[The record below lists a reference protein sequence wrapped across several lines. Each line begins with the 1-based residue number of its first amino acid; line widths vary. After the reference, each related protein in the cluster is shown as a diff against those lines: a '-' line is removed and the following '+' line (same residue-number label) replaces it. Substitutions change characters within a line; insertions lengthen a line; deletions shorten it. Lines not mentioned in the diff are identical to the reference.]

1 MKTWVKV
8 ILIVIAV
15 IVVFFV
21 GFIACGLGTL
31 SAVANSVNDAIE
43 EVETSGT
50 IEKIDSSDVET
61 EMSETNESNGV
72 VNVKVGDTV
81 EFETFKM
88 TIVDSERAMEFKY
101 VDVPEGYEIVRI
113 GLEVENTGAKEHFF
127 WSNFEAYCDG
137 VKCEEYWGGDDY
149 LYGGDLG
156 AGRKMIGSIYYYVP
170 IDAMFEIEYHPSV
183 WNDNYIII
191 EIQ

>member
-8 ILIVIAV
+8 ILIVIAI

-21 GFIACGLGTL
+21 GLVACGLGV
-31 SAVANSVNDAIE
+31 VANSVNDAIE
-43 EVETSGT
+43 EVETNGT
-50 IEKIDSSDVET
+50 IEKIDNSGVET
-61 EMSETNESNGV
+61 ETSETSESNGV

-88 TIVDSERAMEFKY
+88 TIVDSERAMEFEY
-101 VDVPEGYEIVRI
+101 ADIPEGYEIVRI
-113 GLEVENTGAKEHFF
+113 RFEVENIGAKEEFF
-127 WSNFEAYCDG
+127 WDNFEAYCDG

-149 LYGGDLG
+149 LYGGNLR
-156 AGRKMIGSIYYYVP
+156 AGRKMKGSIYYIVP
-170 IDAMFEIEYHPSV
+170 TDAVFEIEYNTSD

-191 EIQ
+191 EVQ

>member
-1 MKTWVKV
+1 MKSWVKV
-8 ILIVIAV
+8 ILIVIAI

-31 SAVANSVNDAIE
+31 GVVADSVNDVIE
-43 EVETSGT
+43 EAETNGT
-50 IEKIDSSDVET
+50 IKKIDNSGVET
-61 EMSETNESNGV
+61 EISETSESNGV

-101 VDVPEGYEIVRI
+101 ADIPEGYEIVRI
-113 GLEVENTGAKEHFF
+113 GFEVENIGAKEEFF
-127 WSNFEAYCDG
+127 WDNFEAYCDG

-149 LYGGDLG
+149 LYGGNLG
-156 AGRKMIGSIYYYVP
+156 AGRKMKGSIYYIVP
-170 IDAMFEIEYHPSV
+170 TDAVFEIEYHTSG

-191 EIQ
+191 EVQ

>member
-8 ILIVIAV
+8 ILIIIAV

-21 GFIACGLGTL
+21 GFVACGLGTL
-31 SAVANSVNDAIE
+31 GVVADSVNDAIE
-43 EVETSGT
+43 EAETNGT
-50 IEKIDSSDVET
+50 IKKIDNFGVET
-61 EMSETNESNGV
+61 EISETSESNGV

-88 TIVDSERAMEFKY
+88 TIVDSERAMEFEY
-101 VDVPEGYEIVRI
+101 ADIPEGYEIVRI
-113 GLEVENTGAKEHFF
+113 GFEVDNIGAKEEFF
-127 WSNFEAYCDG
+127 WDNFEAYCDG

-149 LYGGDLG
+149 LYGGNLG
-156 AGRKMIGSIYYYVP
+156 AGRKMKGSIYYIVP
-170 IDAMFEIEYHPSV
+170 TDAVFEIEYHTSG

-191 EIQ
+191 EVQ

>member
-8 ILIVIAV
+8 IFIVIAV

-21 GFIACGLGTL
+21 GFVACGLGTL
-31 SAVANSVNDAIE
+31 GVFANSVNDAIE
-43 EVETSGT
+43 EAETNGA
-50 IEKIDSSDVET
+50 IKKIDNSGVET
-61 EMSETNESNGV
+61 EISETSESNGV

-101 VDVPEGYEIVRI
+101 ADIPEGYEIVRI
-113 GLEVENTGAKEHFF
+113 GFEVENIGAKEEFF
-127 WSNFEAYCDG
+127 WDNFEAYCDG

-149 LYGGDLG
+149 LYGGNLG
-156 AGRKMIGSIYYYVP
+156 AGRKMKGSIYYYIP
-170 IDAMFEIEYHPSV
+170 TDAVFEIEYHPSV

-191 EIQ
+191 EVQ

>member
-21 GFIACGLGTL
+21 SFVACGLGTL
-31 SAVANSVNDAIE
+31 GAVANSVNDAIE
-43 EVETSGT
+43 EAETNGA
-50 IEKIDSSDVET
+50 IKKIDNSGAET
-61 EMSETNESNGV
+61 EISEASESNGV

-88 TIVDSERAMEFKY
+88 TIVDSERAMEFEY
-101 VDVPEGYEIVRI
+101 ADIPEGYEIVRI
-113 GLEVENTGAKEHFF
+113 GFEIENIGAKEEFF
-127 WSNFEAYCDG
+127 WDNFEAYCDG

-149 LYGGDLG
+149 LYGGNLG
-156 AGRKMIGSIYYYVP
+156 AGRKMKGSIYYIVP
-170 IDAMFEIEYHPSV
+170 TDAVFEIEYHTSG

-191 EIQ
+191 EVQ

>member
-8 ILIVIAV
+8 ILIVIAI
-15 IVVFFV
+15 IVVFFI

-31 SAVANSVNDAIE
+31 GAVANSVNDAIE
-43 EVETSGT
+43 EAETNGA
-50 IEKIDSSDVET
+50 IKKIDNSGVET
-61 EMSETNESNGV
+61 EISEASESNGV

-88 TIVDSERAMEFKY
+88 TIVDSERAMEFEY
-101 VDVPEGYEIVRI
+101 ADIPEGYEIVRI
-113 GLEVENTGAKEHFF
+113 GFEVENIGAKEEFF
-127 WSNFEAYCDG
+127 WDNFEAYCDG

-156 AGRKMIGSIYYYVP
+156 AGRKMKGSIYYIVP
-170 IDAMFEIEYHPSV
+170 TDAVFEIEYHTSG

-191 EIQ
+191 EVQ

>member
-1 MKTWVKV
+1 MKSWVKV
-8 ILIVIAV
+8 ILIVIAI

-31 SAVANSVNDAIE
+31 GVVADSVNDVIE
-43 EVETSGT
+43 EAETNGA
-50 IEKIDSSDVET
+50 IKKIDNSGVET
-61 EMSETNESNGV
+61 EISETSESNGV

-101 VDVPEGYEIVRI
+101 ADIPEGHEIVRI
-113 GLEVENTGAKEHFF
+113 GFEVENIGAKEEFF
-127 WSNFEAYCDG
+127 WDNFEAYCDG
-137 VKCEEYWGGDDY
+137 VKCEEDWGGDDY
-149 LYGGDLG
+149 LYGGNLG
-156 AGRKMIGSIYYYVP
+156 AGRKMKGSIYYIVP
-170 IDAMFEIEYHPSV
+170 TDAVFEIEYHTSG

-191 EIQ
+191 EVQ

>member
-21 GFIACGLGTL
+21 GFVACGLGTL
-31 SAVANSVNDAIE
+31 GVVANSVNDTIE
-43 EVETSGT
+43 EAETNGA
-50 IEKIDSSDVET
+50 IKKIDNSGVET
-61 EMSETNESNGV
+61 EISETSESNGI

-101 VDVPEGYEIVRI
+101 VDVPEGYEIVRV
-113 GLEVENTGAKEHFF
+113 GFEVENTGTKERFF
-127 WSNFEAYCDG
+127 GSNFEAYCDG
-137 VKCEEYWGGDDY
+137 MKCEAYWGGDDHWSC
-149 LYGGDLG
+149 GDLG
-156 AGRKMIGSIYYYVP
+156 AGRKMKGSIYYYVP
-170 IDAMFEIEYHPSV
+170 TDAVFEIEYHPSI

-191 EIQ
+191 EVQ

>member
-8 ILIVIAV
+8 ILIIIAV

-21 GFIACGLGTL
+21 GFVACGLGTL
-31 SAVANSVNDAIE
+31 GVVADSVNDAIE
-43 EVETSGT
+43 EAETNGT
-50 IEKIDSSDVET
+50 IKKIDNSGVET
-61 EMSETNESNGV
+61 EISETSESNGV

-101 VDVPEGYEIVRI
+101 ADIPEGYEIVRI
-113 GLEVENTGAKEHFF
+113 GFEVDNIGAKEEFF
-127 WSNFEAYCDG
+127 WDNFEAYCDG

-149 LYGGDLG
+149 LYGGNLG
-156 AGRKMIGSIYYYVP
+156 AGRKMKGSIYYIVP
-170 IDAMFEIEYHPSV
+170 TDAVFEIEYHTSG

-191 EIQ
+191 EVQ

>member
-8 ILIVIAV
+8 MLIVIAV

-21 GFIACGLGTL
+21 GFVACGLGTL
-31 SAVANSVNDAIE
+31 GVVADSVNDVIE
-43 EVETSGT
+43 EAETNGA
-50 IEKIDSSDVET
+50 IKKIDNSGVET
-61 EMSETNESNGV
+61 EISETSESNGV

-101 VDVPEGYEIVRI
+101 ADIPEGYEIVRI
-113 GLEVENTGAKEHFF
+113 GFEVENIGAKEEFF
-127 WSNFEAYCDG
+127 WDNFEAYCDG

-149 LYGGDLG
+149 LYGGNLG
-156 AGRKMIGSIYYYVP
+156 AGRKMKGSIYYIVP
-170 IDAMFEIEYHPSV
+170 TDAVFEIEYHTSS

-191 EIQ
+191 EVQ

>member
-1 MKTWVKV
+1 MKPWVKV
-8 ILIVIAV
+8 LLIVIV
-15 IVVFFV
+15 IVAVYSV
-21 GFIACGLGTL
+21 GFIAGGLGALGMIADTVNEMKEPIIE
-31 SAVANSVNDAIE
+31 SEISNSN
-43 EVETSGT
+43 
-50 IEKIDSSDVET
+50 
-61 EMSETNESNGV
+61 SEGITNGI

-113 GLEVENTGAKEHFF
+113 GLEVENTGAKEDFF

-137 VKCEEYWGGDDY
+137 VKCEEYWGGDNY
-149 LYGGDLG
+149 LYAGNLG

-170 IDAMFEIEYHPSV
+170 IDAMFEIECHPSV

>member
-8 ILIVIAV
+8 ILIVIAI

-31 SAVANSVNDAIE
+31 GVVANSVNDTIE
-43 EVETSGT
+43 EAETNGT
-50 IEKIDSSDVET
+50 IKKIDNSGVET
-61 EMSETNESNGV
+61 EISETSESNGV

-101 VDVPEGYEIVRI
+101 VDVPEGYEIVRV
-113 GLEVENTGAKEHFF
+113 GFEVENTGAKEQFF
-127 WSNFEAYCDG
+127 DSNFEAYCDG

-156 AGRKMIGSIYYYVP
+156 AGRKMKGSIYYYVP
-170 IDAMFEIEYHPSV
+170 IDAVFEIEYHPSV

-191 EIQ
+191 EVQ

>member
-8 ILIVIAV
+8 ILIVIAI

-31 SAVANSVNDAIE
+31 GVVANSVNDAIE
-43 EVETSGT
+43 EAETNGT
-50 IEKIDSSDVET
+50 IEKIDNSGVET
-61 EMSETNESNGV
+61 EISETSESNGI

-101 VDVPEGYEIVRI
+101 ADVPEGYEIVRV
-113 GLEVENTGAKEHFF
+113 GFEVENTGAKEEFF
-127 WSNFEAYCDG
+127 WDNFEAYCDG
-137 VKCEEYWGGDDY
+137 MKCEEYWGGDDY

-156 AGRKMIGSIYYYVP
+156 AGRKMKGSIYYYVP
-170 IDAMFEIEYHPSV
+170 IDAVFEIEYHPSV

-191 EIQ
+191 EVQ

>member
-21 GFIACGLGTL
+21 SFVACGLGV
-31 SAVANSVNDAIE
+31 VANSVNDVIE
-43 EVETSGT
+43 EAETNGA
-50 IEKIDSSDVET
+50 IKKIDNSGVET
-61 EMSETNESNGV
+61 EISEASESNGV

-88 TIVDSERAMEFKY
+88 TIVDSERAMEFEY
-101 VDVPEGYEIVRI
+101 ADIPEGYEIVRI
-113 GLEVENTGAKEHFF
+113 GFEVENIGAKEEFF
-127 WSNFEAYCDG
+127 WDNFEAYCDG

-149 LYGGDLG
+149 LYGGNLG
-156 AGRKMIGSIYYYVP
+156 AGRKMKGSIYYIVP
-170 IDAMFEIEYHPSV
+170 TDAVFEIEYHTSG

-191 EIQ
+191 EVQ

>member
-8 ILIVIAV
+8 ILIVIAI

-31 SAVANSVNDAIE
+31 GVVANSVNDVIE
-43 EVETSGT
+43 EAETNGT
-50 IEKIDSSDVET
+50 IKKIDNSGVET
-61 EMSETNESNGV
+61 EMSETSESNGV
-72 VNVKVGDTV
+72 INVKVGDTV

-101 VDVPEGYEIVRI
+101 VDIPEGYEIVRV
-113 GLEVENTGAKEHFF
+113 GFEVENTGAEEHYLDAD
-127 WSNFEAYCDG
+127 FEAYCDG

-156 AGRKMIGSIYYYVP
+156 AGRKMKGSIYYYVP
-170 IDAMFEIEYHPSV
+170 TDAVFEIEYHPSV

-191 EIQ
+191 EVQ

>member
-1 MKTWVKV
+1 MKSWVKV
-8 ILIVIAV
+8 ILIVIAI

-31 SAVANSVNDAIE
+31 GVVADSVNDVIE
-43 EVETSGT
+43 EAETNGT
-50 IEKIDSSDVET
+50 IKKIDNSGVET
-61 EMSETNESNGV
+61 EISETSESNGV
-72 VNVKVGDTV
+72 INVKVGDTV

-101 VDVPEGYEIVRI
+101 ADIPEGYEIVRI
-113 GLEVENTGAKEHFF
+113 GFEVENIGAKEEFF
-127 WSNFEAYCDG
+127 WDNFEAYCDG

-149 LYGGDLG
+149 LYGGNLG
-156 AGRKMIGSIYYYVP
+156 AGRKMKGSIYYIVP
-170 IDAMFEIEYHPSV
+170 TDAVFEIEYHTSG

-191 EIQ
+191 EVQ

>member
-21 GFIACGLGTL
+21 GFVACGLGTL
-31 SAVANSVNDAIE
+31 GVVANSVNDTIE
-43 EVETSGT
+43 EAETNGT
-50 IEKIDSSDVET
+50 IEKIDNSGVET
-61 EMSETNESNGV
+61 EISETSESNGV

-101 VDVPEGYEIVRI
+101 ADIPEGYEIVRV
-113 GLEVENTGAKEHFF
+113 GFEVENTGAKEHSF

-149 LYGGDLG
+149 LSSGDLRKK
-156 AGRKMIGSIYYYVP
+156 RKMKGSMYYYVP
-170 IDAMFEIEYHPSV
+170 TDAMFEIEYHPSV

-191 EIQ
+191 EVQ

>member
-8 ILIVIAV
+8 ILIVIAI

-31 SAVANSVNDAIE
+31 GVVADSVNDVIE
-43 EVETSGT
+43 EAETNGT
-50 IEKIDSSDVET
+50 IEKIDNSGVET
-61 EMSETNESNGV
+61 EISETSESNGV

-101 VDVPEGYEIVRI
+101 ADIPEGYEIVRV
-113 GLEVENTGAKEHFF
+113 GFEVENTGAKEHSF

-149 LYGGDLG
+149 LSSGDLG
-156 AGRKMIGSIYYYVP
+156 AGRKMKGSMYYYVP
-170 IDAMFEIEYHPSV
+170 TDAMFEIEYHPSV

-191 EIQ
+191 EVQ

>member
-8 ILIVIAV
+8 ILIVIAI

-31 SAVANSVNDAIE
+31 GVVADSVNDVIE
-43 EVETSGT
+43 EAETNGT
-50 IEKIDSSDVET
+50 IKKIDNSGVET
-61 EMSETNESNGV
+61 EISETSESNGV

-101 VDVPEGYEIVRI
+101 ADIPEGYEIVRI
-113 GLEVENTGAKEHFF
+113 GFEIENIGAKEEFF
-127 WSNFEAYCDG
+127 WDNFEAYCDG

-149 LYGGDLG
+149 LYGGNLG
-156 AGRKMIGSIYYYVP
+156 AGRKMKGSIYYIVP
-170 IDAMFEIEYHPSV
+170 TDAVFEIEYHTSG

-191 EIQ
+191 EVQ

>member
-21 GFIACGLGTL
+21 GFVACGLGTL
-31 SAVANSVNDAIE
+31 GVVANSVNDAIE
-43 EVETSGT
+43 EAETNGA
-50 IEKIDSSDVET
+50 IKKIDNSGVET
-61 EMSETNESNGV
+61 ETSETSESNGV

-88 TIVDSERAMEFKY
+88 TIVDSERAVIAEY
-101 VDVPEGYEIVRI
+101 VDVPEGYEIVRV
-113 GLEVENTGAKEHFF
+113 GFEVENTGAKEQFF
-127 WSNFEAYCDG
+127 WDNFEAYCDG
-137 VKCEEYWGGDDY
+137 MKCEEYWGGDDR
-149 LYGGDLG
+149 LSIGNLG
-156 AGRKMIGSIYYYVP
+156 AGRKMKGSIYYYVP
-170 IDAMFEIEYHPSV
+170 TDAVFEIEYHTSS

-191 EIQ
+191 EVQ

>member
-1 MKTWVKV
+1 MKSWVKV
-8 ILIVIAV
+8 ILIVIAI

-21 GFIACGLGTL
+21 SFIACGLGTL
-31 SAVANSVNDAIE
+31 GAVANSVNDAIE
-43 EVETSGT
+43 EAETNGA
-50 IEKIDSSDVET
+50 IKKIDNSGVET
-61 EMSETNESNGV
+61 EISEASESNGV

-88 TIVDSERAMEFKY
+88 TIVDSERAMEFEY
-101 VDVPEGYEIVRI
+101 ADIPEGYEIVRI
-113 GLEVENTGAKEHFF
+113 GFEVENIGAKEEFF
-127 WSNFEAYCDG
+127 WDNFEAYCDG

-156 AGRKMIGSIYYYVP
+156 AGRKMKGSIYYIVP
-170 IDAMFEIEYHPSV
+170 TDAVFEIEYHTSG

-191 EIQ
+191 EVQ

>member
-21 GFIACGLGTL
+21 GFVACGLGTL
-31 SAVANSVNDAIE
+31 GVVANSVNDVIE
-43 EVETSGT
+43 EVETNGT
-50 IEKIDSSDVET
+50 IEKIDNSGVET
-61 EMSETNESNGV
+61 ETSETSESNGV

-101 VDVPEGYEIVRI
+101 ADVPEGYEIVRV
-113 GLEVENTGAKEHFF
+113 GLEVENTGAKEQFF
-127 WSNFEAYCDG
+127 WDNFEAYCDG

-149 LYGGDLG
+149 LSGGNLG
-156 AGRKMIGSIYYYVP
+156 AGRKMKGSIYYYVP
-170 IDAMFEIEYHPSV
+170 TDVVFEIEYHPSA

-191 EIQ
+191 EVQ

>member
-8 ILIVIAV
+8 ILIVIAI

-21 GFIACGLGTL
+21 GFVACGLGTL
-31 SAVANSVNDAIE
+31 GVVANSVNDAIE
-43 EVETSGT
+43 EVETNGT
-50 IEKIDSSDVET
+50 IEKIDNSGVET
-61 EMSETNESNGV
+61 ETSETSKSNGV

-101 VDVPEGYEIVRI
+101 ADVPEGYEIVRV
-113 GLEVENTGAKEHFF
+113 GFEVENTGAKERFF
-127 WSNFEAYCDG
+127 GSSFEAYCDG
-137 VKCEEYWGGDDY
+137 MKCEEYWGGDDH
-149 LYGGDLG
+149 LFSGDLG
-156 AGRKMIGSIYYYVP
+156 AGRKMKGSIYYYVP

-191 EIQ
+191 EVQ

>member
-8 ILIVIAV
+8 ILIVIAI

-21 GFIACGLGTL
+21 GFVACGLGTL
-31 SAVANSVNDAIE
+31 GVVANSVNDTIE
-43 EVETSGT
+43 EAETNGT
-50 IEKIDSSDVET
+50 IEKIDNSGVET
-61 EMSETNESNGV
+61 EISETSESNGV

-101 VDVPEGYEIVRI
+101 ADIPEGYEIVRV
-113 GLEVENTGAKEHFF
+113 GFEVENTGAKEHSF

-149 LYGGDLG
+149 LSSGDLG
-156 AGRKMIGSIYYYVP
+156 AGRKMKGSMYYYVP
-170 IDAMFEIEYHPSV
+170 TDAMFEIEYHPSV

-191 EIQ
+191 EVQ

>member
-31 SAVANSVNDAIE
+31 GVVANSVNDAIE
-43 EVETSGT
+43 EAETNGT
-50 IEKIDSSDVET
+50 IEKIDNSGVET
-61 EMSETNESNGV
+61 ETSETSESNGV

-81 EFETFKM
+81 EFETFRM

-101 VDVPEGYEIVRI
+101 ADVPEGYEIVRV
-113 GLEVENTGAKEHFF
+113 GFEVENTGAKEQFF
-127 WSNFEAYCDG
+127 WDNFEAYCDG
-137 VKCEEYWGGDDY
+137 VKCEEYWGADDY
-149 LYGGDLG
+149 LYGGNLG
-156 AGRKMIGSIYYYVP
+156 AGRKMKGSIYYYVP
-170 IDAMFEIEYHPSV
+170 TDAVFEIEYHPSD
-183 WNDNYIII
+183 WNDNYMII
-191 EIQ
+191 EVQ

>member
-21 GFIACGLGTL
+21 GFVACGLGTL
-31 SAVANSVNDAIE
+31 GVVANSVNDTIE
-43 EVETSGT
+43 EAETNGT
-50 IEKIDSSDVET
+50 IEKIDNSGVET
-61 EMSETNESNGV
+61 EISETSESNGV

-101 VDVPEGYEIVRI
+101 ADIPEGYEIVRI
-113 GLEVENTGAKEHFF
+113 GFEVENIGAKEEFF
-127 WSNFEAYCDG
+127 WDNFEAYCDG

-149 LYGGDLG
+149 LYGGNLG
-156 AGRKMIGSIYYYVP
+156 AGRKMKGSIYYIVP
-170 IDAMFEIEYHPSV
+170 TDAVFEIEYHTSG

-191 EIQ
+191 EVQ

>member
-1 MKTWVKV
+1 MKSWVKV
-8 ILIVIAV
+8 ILIVIAI

-31 SAVANSVNDAIE
+31 GAVANSVNDAIE
-43 EVETSGT
+43 EAETNGT
-50 IEKIDSSDVET
+50 IKKIDNSGVET
-61 EMSETNESNGV
+61 EMSETSESNGV
-72 VNVKVGDTV
+72 INVKVGDTV

-101 VDVPEGYEIVRI
+101 ADIPEGYEIVRV
-113 GLEVENTGAKEHFF
+113 GFEVENTGAEEHYLDAD
-127 WSNFEAYCDG
+127 FEAYCDG

-149 LYGGDLG
+149 LYGGNLG
-156 AGRKMIGSIYYYVP
+156 AGRKMKGSIYYIVP
-170 IDAMFEIEYHPSV
+170 TDAVFEIEYHTSG

-191 EIQ
+191 EVQ

>member
-1 MKTWVKV
+1 MKSWVKV
-8 ILIVIAV
+8 ILIVIAI

-31 SAVANSVNDAIE
+31 GVVANSVNDTIE
-43 EVETSGT
+43 EAETNGT
-50 IEKIDSSDVET
+50 IKKIDNSGVET
-61 EMSETNESNGV
+61 EISETSESNGV

-88 TIVDSERAMEFKY
+88 TIVDSERAVEFKY
-101 VDVPEGYEIVRI
+101 ADVPEGYEIVRVGFEIENI
-113 GLEVENTGAKEHFF
+113 GAEEHYFYAD
-127 WSNFEAYCDG
+127 FEAYCDG
-137 VKCEEYWGGDDY
+137 IKCEDYWGGDDY

-156 AGRKMIGSIYYYVP
+156 AGRKMKGSMYYYVP
-170 IDAMFEIEYHPSV
+170 TDAMFEIEYHPSV

-191 EIQ
+191 EVQ

>member
-8 ILIVIAV
+8 ILIVIAI
-15 IVVFFV
+15 IVVFFI

-31 SAVANSVNDAIE
+31 NAVVNSVDDAIE
-43 EVETSGT
+43 EAETNGT
-50 IEKIDSSDVET
+50 IEKIDNSGVET
-61 EMSETNESNGV
+61 EISETSESNGV

-88 TIVDSERAMEFKY
+88 TIVDSERAMEFRY
-101 VDVPEGYEIVRI
+101 ADVPEGYEIVRV
-113 GLEVENTGAKEHFF
+113 GFEVENTGAEEHYLDAD
-127 WSNFEAYCDG
+127 FEAYCDG

-149 LYGGDLG
+149 LYGGNLG
-156 AGRKMIGSIYYYVP
+156 AGRKMKGSIYYIVP
-170 IDAMFEIEYHPSV
+170 TDAVFEIEYHTSG

-191 EIQ
+191 EVQ

>member
-15 IVVFFV
+15 IVVFLV
-21 GFIACGLGTL
+21 GFISCGLGTL
-31 SAVANSVNDAIE
+31 NAVVNSVDDAIE
-43 EVETSGT
+43 EVETNGA
-50 IEKIDSSDVET
+50 IKKIDNSGVET
-61 EMSETNESNGV
+61 EISEISESNGV

-88 TIVDSERAMEFKY
+88 TIVDSERAVTVEY
-101 VDVPEGYEIVRI
+101 ADVPKGYEIVRVGFEI
-113 GLEVENTGAKEHFF
+113 ENTGEKEQFF
-127 WSNFEAYCDG
+127 WDNFEAYCDG
-137 VKCEEYWGGDDY
+137 VKCEDYWLGDNY
-149 LYGGDLG
+149 LYGGNIG

-191 EIQ
+191 EVQ

>member
-8 ILIVIAV
+8 ILIVIAI
-15 IVVFFV
+15 IVVFFI

-31 SAVANSVNDAIE
+31 GVVADSVNDVIE
-43 EVETSGT
+43 EAETNGTIKKIDNSGIETEISETS
-50 IEKIDSSDVET
+50 
-61 EMSETNESNGV
+61 ESNGV

-101 VDVPEGYEIVRI
+101 ADIPEGYEIVRI
-113 GLEVENTGAKEHFF
+113 GFEIENIGAKEEFF
-127 WSNFEAYCDG
+127 WDNFEAYCDG
-137 VKCEEYWGGDDY
+137 VKGEEYWGGDDY
-149 LYGGDLG
+149 LYGGNLG
-156 AGRKMIGSIYYYVP
+156 AGRKMKGSIYYIVP
-170 IDAMFEIEYHPSV
+170 TDAVFEIEYHTSG

-191 EIQ
+191 EVQ

>member
-21 GFIACGLGTL
+21 GFVACGLGTL
-31 SAVANSVNDAIE
+31 GVVANSVNDAIE
-43 EVETSGT
+43 EVETNGT
-50 IEKIDSSDVET
+50 IEKIDNSGVET
-61 EMSETNESNGV
+61 ETSETSESNGV

-101 VDVPEGYEIVRI
+101 ADVPEGYEIVRV

-127 WSNFEAYCDG
+127 WDNFEAYCDG

-149 LYGGDLG
+149 LSGGNLG
-156 AGRKMIGSIYYYVP
+156 AGRKMKGSIYYYVP
-170 IDAMFEIEYHPSV
+170 TDAVFEIEYHTSD

-191 EIQ
+191 EVQ

>member
-8 ILIVIAV
+8 ILIAIAV
-15 IVVFFV
+15 IIVFFV
-21 GFIACGLGTL
+21 GFVACGLGTL
-31 SAVANSVNDAIE
+31 GVVANSVNDAIE
-43 EVETSGT
+43 EAETNGA
-50 IEKIDSSDVET
+50 IKKIDNSGVET
-61 EMSETNESNGV
+61 EISETSESNGI

-101 VDVPEGYEIVRI
+101 ADIPEGYEIVRI
-113 GLEVENTGAKEHFF
+113 GFEVENIGAKEEFF
-127 WSNFEAYCDG
+127 WDNFEAYCDG

-149 LYGGDLG
+149 LYGGNLG
-156 AGRKMIGSIYYYVP
+156 AGRKMKGSIYYIVP
-170 IDAMFEIEYHPSV
+170 TDAVFEIEYHTSG

-191 EIQ
+191 EVQ

>member
-21 GFIACGLGTL
+21 SFVACGLGTL
-31 SAVANSVNDAIE
+31 GAVANSVNDAIE
-43 EVETSGT
+43 EAETNGA
-50 IEKIDSSDVET
+50 IKKIDNSGVET
-61 EMSETNESNGV
+61 EISETSESNGV
-72 VNVKVGDTV
+72 INVKVGDTV

-101 VDVPEGYEIVRI
+101 ADIPEGYEIVRI
-113 GLEVENTGAKEHFF
+113 GFEVENIGAKEEFF
-127 WSNFEAYCDG
+127 WDNFEAYCDG

-149 LYGGDLG
+149 LYGGNLG
-156 AGRKMIGSIYYYVP
+156 AGRKMKGSIYYIVP
-170 IDAMFEIEYHPSV
+170 TDAVFEIEYHTSG

-191 EIQ
+191 EVQ

>member
-21 GFIACGLGTL
+21 GFVACGLGTL
-31 SAVANSVNDAIE
+31 GVVANSVNDAIE
-43 EVETSGT
+43 EAETNGT
-50 IEKIDSSDVET
+50 IEKIDNSGVET
-61 EMSETNESNGV
+61 EISETSESNGI

-81 EFETFKM
+81 EFETFRM

-101 VDVPEGYEIVRI
+101 VDVPEGYEIVRV
-113 GLEVENTGAKEHFF
+113 GFEVENIGAKEQFF
-127 WSNFEAYCDG
+127 WDNFEAYCDG
-137 VKCEEYWGGDDY
+137 IKCEEYWGDNY
-149 LYGGDLG
+149 LYGGNIG

-170 IDAMFEIEYHPSV
+170 TDEVFEIEYHPSD
-183 WNDNYIII
+183 WYDNYIII
-191 EIQ
+191 EVQ

>member
-8 ILIVIAV
+8 ILIVIAI

-31 SAVANSVNDAIE
+31 GVVADSVNDVIE
-43 EVETSGT
+43 EAETNGT
-50 IEKIDSSDVET
+50 IKKIDNSGVET
-61 EMSETNESNGV
+61 ETSETSESNGV
-72 VNVKVGDTV
+72 INVKVGDTV

-88 TIVDSERAMEFKY
+88 TIVDSERAVIAEY
-101 VDVPEGYEIVRI
+101 ADVPKGYEIVRVGFEI
-113 GLEVENTGAKEHFF
+113 ENIGAKEEFF
-127 WSNFEAYCDG
+127 WDNFEAYCDG

-149 LYGGDLG
+149 LYGGNLG
-156 AGRKMIGSIYYYVP
+156 AGRKMKGSIYYIVP
-170 IDAMFEIEYHPSV
+170 TDAVFEIEYHTSG

-191 EIQ
+191 EVQ